1 MAMPVARLMSM
12 LAAQTLR
19 HGGKFDGPDYGE
31 EDILDELDEAAA
43 AQEAEI

>member
-31 EDILDELDEAAA
+31 EDILDELDQQVAAGT
-43 AQEAEI
+43 QEN